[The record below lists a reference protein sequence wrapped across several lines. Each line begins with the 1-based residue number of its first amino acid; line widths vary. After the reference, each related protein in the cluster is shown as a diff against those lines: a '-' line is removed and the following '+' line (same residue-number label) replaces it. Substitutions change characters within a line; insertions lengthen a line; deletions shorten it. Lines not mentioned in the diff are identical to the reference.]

1 MLNRLAILLTPL
13 LLLGLYLEQR
23 TFTKPEDAAPY
34 HAAVRAAVEAIP
46 FRVGGWEGTTVKVP
60 EPAQKLLRPNAILA
74 RQYRHRGSG
83 RTASLILVQCG
94 DTRDLV
100 GHYPPVCYPG
110 QGWVLREQEEVPVDT
125 GETAGPA
132 SKEPRGPLPMRRYSF
147 TRASFS
153 QESSQIVYSSFIIPG
168 RRPVPDMNAVHA
180 AASDYQARSFGA
192 AQIQVVLSEQ
202 IAREEER
209 LIVSELLGSAAAAI
223 SAIERGRDEREG
235 RQEVVR

>member
-1 MLNRLAILLTPL
+1 MFNRLAILLTPL

-23 TFTKPEDAAPY
+23 TFTRPEDAKPY

-46 FRVGGWEGTTVKVP
+46 FRIGEWEGTKVKVP

-74 RQYRHRGSG
+74 RKYRHRDSG

-94 DTRDLV
+94 DTRDLA
-100 GHYPPVCYPG
+100 GHYPPACYPG
-110 QGWVLREQEEVPVDT
+110 QGWALRDQEDVPVEI
-125 GETAGPA
+125 GEAAKDRG
-132 SKEPRGPLPMRRYSF
+132 GPLPMRRYAF

-168 RRPVPDMNAVHA
+168 QRPVPDMGAVHA
-180 AASDYQARSFGA
+180 AASDYRARSFGA
-192 AQIQVVLSEQ
+192 AQVQIVLSEPV
-202 IAREEER
+202 AREEER

-223 SAIERGRDEREG
+223 SAIERGREGGEG
-235 RQEVVR
+235 REEVVR